1 MSGIVLS
8 ASVRQNLLSLQST
21 ADLLATTQ
29 SRLST
34 GKSVTSALDNP
45 TNFFTA
51 QGLDNR
57 ASDINNLLDGIA
69 NGVQVLQAAN
79 TGITSL
85 QKLVDTAK
93 SIANQALQATSG
105 YSTKA
110 TLTSASIAGLSSTS
124 LTGSAGATS
133 SATNT
138 GTALTST
145 GTAVTAQTVTGSTL
159 TADTTTSAV
168 VASKTGTALHAYDK
182 ATLTT
187 GIDNTGA
194 SGFSAGDTFT
204 ISTDAGDTI
213 VSFYTGGA
221 PAPAA
226 NTVFIDAATLTG
238 TGDATAIAAAINGGT
253 STSGVVADAT
263 SGSLVLTAATTG
275 TSLSVTDN
283 SPSSSNL
290 FNGVAGV
297 SGATVTAAPTAN
309 GAGATPTGGSLVSD
323 LGINAGDTF
332 TVNGT
337 TVTVAG
343 SDTISGLVTKINTA
357 AGGTVAS
364 FATGQFTL
372 TSTAS
377 IANVSVQDGTAG
389 TVAKL
394 GLTGNNTVAST
405 PAGTP
410 PTVSA
415 ATLLK
420 GTASNTSNDLS
431 TAITAGSTLV
441 VNGTKTISFYD
452 SGAGGSAGSA
462 ADTTYL
468 DLATSRVGD
477 VLGAIDAITGGT
489 SSVSA
494 AGKLQI
500 STGTTDDFSITGTG
514 NALTALGLNG
524 SLAVSGGSATTL
536 AAGATLAKYAAPA
549 AISATTS
556 LSDLTNIGNIAN
568 GSSFVVNGK
577 TITFSTSAATS
588 TNSTGSTIN
597 LASGKV
603 QDLLDAVDKAQGTY
617 NYVSQTGASSVSADG
632 KLQLAT
638 GTTSN
643 LVIAA
648 SSDNSDATVATKSA
662 AALGALGLAAGTT
675 AVTGSTTSG
684 LSGKTLH
691 IDSFGGGTALDI
703 TFGTGTGQ
711 VNTLDALNTAL
722 AANNLSASIDGASG
736 TLKITSTNDYAS
748 QTFSVSG
755 TAITDSGSAFES
767 KTVSAPVADVN
778 AQNSRASLVAQYNN
792 VIDQIRTTA
801 QDASFNG
808 VNLLNGDQLKLVFN
822 ETGKSTLN
830 VTGINFDPAGLGLS
844 SLTSGT
850 DFVDNNSTNSVLSS
864 LSKASTAL
872 RSEAST
878 LGSNLSV
885 VQIRQDFN
893 KNLINVL
900 QTGSSNLTL
909 ADTNEEAANSQ
920 ALSTRQSIAVSALS
934 LANQSQ
940 QSVLQLLR

>member
-1 MSGIVLS
+1 MSNIVLS

-21 ADLLATTQ
+21 AELLATTQ
-29 SRLST
+29 ERLST
-34 GKSVTSALDNP
+34 GKKVNTALDNP

-93 SIANQALQATSG
+93 SIASQALQATSG
-105 YSTKA
+105 YDTRA
-110 TLTSASIAGLSSTS
+110 TLTSAAITGLTATN

-145 GTAVTAQTVTGSTL
+145 GTTVTAQTVTGSTL
-159 TADTTTSAV
+159 TADTLTSAIT
-168 VASKTGTALHAYDK
+168 ASKTGTALHSYDAAK
-182 ATLTT
+182 LTT
-187 GIDNTGA
+187 GISDTGA
-194 SGFSAGDTFT
+194 SGFAAGDSFT
-204 ISTDAGDTI
+204 ISTGAGNTI
-213 VSFYTGGA
+213 VSFYSGAA
-221 PAPAA
+221 PAPAT
-226 NTVFIDAATLTG
+226 NTVFVDVATLG
-238 TGDATAIAAAINGGT
+238 ATGDATTIATAITGGT
-253 STSGVVADAT
+253 SSSGVAASVVGGKLT
-263 SGSLVLTAATTG
+263 LTAANTG
-275 TSLSVTDN
+275 TSLTVTDN
-283 SPSSSNL
+283 SPSSSTL

-297 SGATVTAAPTAN
+297 SGATVTANATAN
-309 GAGATPTGGSLVSD
+309 GAGATPTGTSLVSD
-323 LGINAGDTF
+323 LGIKAGDTF

-343 SDTISGLVTKINTA
+343 GDTINGLLTKINTA

-364 FATGQFTL
+364 FATGQFSL

-452 SGAGGSAGSA
+452 SGAGGAAGSA
-462 ADTTYL
+462 ANTTYL

-494 AGKLQI
+494 AGKLQLG
-500 STGTTDDFSITGTG
+500 TGTTDDFSITGTG

-524 SLAVSGGSATTL
+524 TLAVSGGSATTL

-549 AISATTS
+549 PITATTS
-556 LSDLTNIGNIAN
+556 LSGLTNIGNIAD
-568 GSSFVVNGK
+568 GSSFIVNGK

-597 LASGKV
+597 LTSGKV

-617 NYVSQTGASSVSADG
+617 NYVTQSGASSVSANG
-632 KLQLAT
+632 ELKLAT
-638 GTTSN
+638 GTASN

-684 LSGKTLH
+684 LTGKTLH
-691 IDSFGGGTALDI
+691 LDSFGGGTALDI

-711 VNTLDALNTAL
+711 INTLDALNTVL
-722 AANNLSASIDGASG
+722 AGNNLRASIDSSSH
-736 TLKITSTNDYAS
+736 TLSITSTNDYAS

-755 TAITDSGSAFES
+755 TAITDSGSAFQG
-767 KTVSAPVADVN
+767 KTVSAPVPDAD
-778 AQNSRASLVAQYNN
+778 AQNARASLVAQFNN
-792 VIDQIRTTA
+792 VIDQIRTTS

-822 ETGKSTLN
+822 ETGTSTLN
-830 VTGINFDPAGLGLS
+830 IPGSVFDPVGLGLS
-844 SLTSGT
+844 ALTAG
-850 DFVDNNSTNSVLSS
+850 VDLVDGASTKAIVSALNG
-864 LSKASTAL
+864 ASTAL
-872 RSEAST
+872 RSAAST